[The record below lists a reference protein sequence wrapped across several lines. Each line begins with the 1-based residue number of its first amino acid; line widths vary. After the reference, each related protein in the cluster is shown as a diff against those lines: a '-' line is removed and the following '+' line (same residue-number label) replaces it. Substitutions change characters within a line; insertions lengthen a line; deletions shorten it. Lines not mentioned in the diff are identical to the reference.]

1 LEVRGS
7 ISVVRALHGEVA
19 EAQIK
24 GLVEF
29 RLACRVGPSGIPARS
44 WN

>member
-1 LEVRGS
+1 LEVRDLMG
-7 ISVVRALHGEVA
+7 VVRALHGEVA

-29 RLACRVGPSGIPARS
+29 RLGC
-44 WN
+44 

>member
-1 LEVRGS
+1 MG
-7 ISVVRALHGEVA
+7 VVRALRGEVA

-29 RLACRVGPSGIPARS
+29 RLGCWVGSSAIPARS

>member
-1 LEVRGS
+1 LEVRDLME
-7 ISVVRALHGEVA
+7 VVRALHGEVA

-29 RLACRVGPSGIPARS
+29 RLGC
-44 WN
+44 